1 MINMDRRSFLMS
13 SCLAGAYAVL
23 GAGNARSGHA
33 AGSFIERTL
42 REFDVPGCAA
52 AVVKG
57 GRLVWSGG
65 YGWADIGKKVPMT
78 SRTVM
83 NIASISKT
91 ITATAVMQ
99 LWEAGR
105 IDLDSDV
112 GDHFPFPV
120 RNPKFP
126 AEVITVR
133 QLLNHRSSIRDGGFY
148 RNSYSCGDP
157 VVGLTDWIEGYFRP
171 GGAYHDADDNFH
183 DWPPGTLEPNVRS
196 RGYSNVA
203 YGLLGNL
210 VERVSGT
217 DFSDYCKA
225 NILMPLGM
233 NSTGWHIRE
242 IEPDRHAVLYGK
254 VSAEAL
260 EMARASFQAV
270 LPAPGYSLDRM
281 SADARMPHCLYSFP
295 NYPDGLIRTSVED
308 LALFLSFYAAGG
320 NGAAPGILQ
329 DATVQLMLSDAR
341 DGRALCWARRTL
353 ENGDLMWGHSGSDPG
368 VNTYMGFREK
378 DGVGVI
384 VFLNA
389 DSTGKARNLIIEHL
403 FREAEAL

>member
-105 IDLDSDV
+105 IDLDGDV

-133 QLLNHRSSIRDGGFY
+133 LSVSLIEMFRTSLRSFF
-148 RNSYSCGDP
+148 
-157 VVGLTDWIEGYFRP
+157 LYFRR
-171 GGAYHDADDNFH
+171 FSR
-183 DWPPGTLEPNVRS
+183 TRS
-196 RGYSNVA
+196 KTTT
-203 YGLLGNL
+203 
-210 VERVSGT
+210 VS
-217 DFSDYCKA
+217 FS
-225 NILMPLGM
+225 
-233 NSTGWHIRE
+233 E
-242 IEPDRHAVLYGK
+242 
-254 VSAEAL
+254 
-260 EMARASFQAV
+260 
-270 LPAPGYSLDRM
+270 
-281 SADARMPHCLYSFP
+281 
-295 NYPDGLIRTSVED
+295 
-308 LALFLSFYAAGG
+308 
-320 NGAAPGILQ
+320 
-329 DATVQLMLSDAR
+329 
-341 DGRALCWARRTL
+341 
-353 ENGDLMWGHSGSDPG
+353 
-368 VNTYMGFREK
+368 
-378 DGVGVI
+378 
-384 VFLNA
+384 
-389 DSTGKARNLIIEHL
+389 
-403 FREAEAL
+403 